1 MNDRAQL
8 VLGAAAL
15 VAVALTPI
23 LFAYLQLGYSGDVAA
38 SGEYDAPVQNAQ
50 RVLSRGVHGAGSGVP
65 ESYRWQ
71 QRDAA
76 ISTVRTDLQG
86 TLDSLRSSRVDSGT
100 VYQVEYNESAA
111 RVWRQANCPDG
122 PNRQFGACEASRGVV
137 VQNRDGETHILAM
150 AFDVRV
156 TMERGRYETTLVVET
171 RGRTRSSR
179 TDLESKRLV
188 FASV

>member
-76 ISTVRTDLQG
+76 VSTIRTDLQG
-86 TLDSLRSSRVDSGT
+86 TLDSLRSSRVESGT

-111 RVWRQANCPDG
+111 QSWANEHCPETRG
-122 PNRQFGACEASRGVV
+122 PNRQFGACEAKQGVV
-137 VQNRDGETHILAM
+137 VQNRDGETHVLAV

-156 TMERGRYETTLVVET
+156 TMERGRYETTLAVET
-171 RGRTRSSR
+171 RG
-179 TDLESKRLV
+179 
-188 FASV
+188 